1 VNPTEHPNHPKQ
13 RFLTY
18 GAPTGRFEQGYAEEA
33 KLGMRAEPECLDE
46 NDWDRHIGKPAAQ
59 AKTANELRIERDLK
73 LLSQEERIVKAQQEA
88 KAKRRDVSSEV
99 RLLRDMLAKRRSP
112 QKVEKRVQRLE
123 QIAYLGR
130 EAA

>member
-46 NDWDRHIGKPAAQ
+46 NDWDRHIGKPAGSGE
-59 AKTANELRIERDLK
+59 NSERAAD
-73 LLSQEERIVKAQQEA
+73 RA
-88 KAKRRDVSSEV
+88 R
-99 RLLRDMLAKRRSP
+99 P
-112 QKVEKRVQRLE
+112 
-123 QIAYLGR
+123 
-130 EAA
+130 EAAESGGADRESPAGGQGEAS